1 MRRSLTLNTIL
12 ITFLAGCTSSVQ
24 DISTSEPAPETN
36 KQFLLTYPNLENSNG
51 EVVLENEHVVLQRLV
66 VPAGEWEG
74 IHSHPGN
81 QLYVHI
87 KGGEW
92 SGRLGG
98 KSEYSGIV
106 SEDGEVGWM
115 DAIPLSAGHDS
126 GNTGDMP
133 IDLIYVT
140 LKGDAPI
147 APEVEHAP
155 QHYPNIPL
163 ELLLEND
170 RMIVQRVQVE
180 PGQWEGIHSHPGN
193 QVFIH
198 IKGGIWSGRRGGV
211 QSPPSPPR
219 ETGSVGWMDAIDI
232 SEGHESGNTGDTTID
247 LIWVTL
253 K

>member
-1 MRRSLTLNTIL
+1 MRRSLTLNTVL
-12 ITFLAGCTSSVQ
+12 IPLLACCTSSTQ
-24 DISTSEPAPETN
+24 DKSTSEQAPETDR
-36 KQFLLTYPNLENSNG
+36 QFLLTYPNLENSDG
-51 EVVLENEHVVLQRLV
+51 DVVLENEHVVLQRLV
-66 VPAGEWEG
+66 VPPGEWEG

-81 QLYVHI
+81 QIYVHI

-155 QHYPNIPL
+155 QFYPNIPL

>member
-1 MRRSLTLNTIL
+1 MQRSLTLTTVL
-12 ITFLAGCTSSVQ
+12 TLVSAFCSGCALDRTTSRQAS
-24 DISTSEPAPETN
+24 DTN
-36 KQFLLTYPNLENSNG
+36 EQFLLTYPNLEDPDG

-81 QLYVHI
+81 QIYVHI

-92 SGRLGG
+92 SGRIGG

-106 SEDGEVGWM
+106 SPDGEVGWM
-115 DAIPLSAGHDS
+115 DAIPLSAGHNS
-126 GNTGDMP
+126 GNTGDAP

-147 APEVEHAP
+147 APEVEHVP

-163 ELLLEND
+163 ELLLENH

-193 QVFIH
+193 QIYIH
-198 IKGGIWSGRRGGV
+198 IKGGTWSGRRDGV
-211 QSPPSPPR
+211 QSPPSPPSVD
-219 ETGSVGWMDAIDI
+219 GSVGWMDAIEI
-232 SEGHESGNTGDTTID
+232 SERHESGNTGDTTID